1 MIHLDIQ
8 VEMGSECIFFF
19 KTGKESRELELC
31 WMKGKTSSGKTSQN
45 REELEPTLSPAPES
59 FRGYVILIHPRVHGN
74 AVLRDSAPLSLL
86 RRPTC
91 SLKRSRWAPG
101 PLEHPLPAHLLAFP
115 RGRGQGQGRVVPHS
129 EGSVFC
135 QDCHVSRT
143 KASFLLAQRR
153 GRGGENRPV
162 QFSIPA
168 RAEESQLGRGCG
180 LKNKNYSLAFL
191 HYGKQKLASS
201 HQRLVSPLRT
211 LSIPARLACLGGLGA
226 GSLAFLPHN
235 SHRNTWTQAQAG
247 GAAPPAFRPE
257 APAKGVLATQFCPRA

>member
-1 MIHLDIQ
+1 MQLGE
-8 VEMGSECIFFF
+8 VPLGPRTPGASFTSPPLCFSSMPRPRAG
-19 KTGKESRELELC
+19 TG
-31 WMKGKTSSGKTSQN
+31 
-45 REELEPTLSPAPES
+45 
-59 FRGYVILIHPRVHGN
+59 
-74 AVLRDSAPLSLL
+74 
-86 RRPTC
+86 
-91 SLKRSRWAPG
+91 
-101 PLEHPLPAHLLAFP
+101 
-115 RGRGQGQGRVVPHS
+115 GRNVPHS

-135 QDCHVSRT
+135 QDCRVSRT

-162 QFSIPA
+162 QFSISA
-168 RAEESQLGRGCG
+168 RAGESQLGRGCG

-191 HYGKQKLASS
+191 HCGKQKLARS

-211 LSIPARLACLGGLGA
+211 LSIPARLACLGRLGA

-257 APAKGVLATQFCPRA
+257 APAKRVLATQFCPQPFLSCSTCGT

>member
-1 MIHLDIQ
+1 MYI
-8 VEMGSECIFFF
+8 FF

-31 WMKGKTSSGKTSQN
+31 WMKGKGSSGKTSQN

-59 FRGYVILIHPRVHGN
+59 FRGYVILFHPRVHGG
-74 AVLRDSAPLSLL
+74 AVLKDSAPLA
-86 RRPTC
+86 C
-91 SLKRSRWAPG
+91 SG
-101 PLEHPLPAHLLAFP
+101 DPLAAWRDPAGP
-115 RGRGQGQGRVVPHS
+115 RGPWSILSRPPLSFSSRPRPGAGTGGRNISPS

-135 QDCHVSRT
+135 QDCRVSRT

-168 RAEESQLGRGCG
+168 RAGESQLGRGCG

-191 HYGKQKLASS
+191 HYGKQKLARS
-201 HQRLVSPLRT
+201 HQRLFSPLRT
-211 LSIPARLACLGGLGA
+211 LSIPARLACRGGLGA

-235 SHRNTWTQAQAG
+235 SHRNTGRGCGPTSLSPRGTSQAG
-247 GAAPPAFRPE
+247 AGPA
-257 APAKGVLATQFCPRA
+257 VLQLRWG

>member
-1 MIHLDIQ
+1 
-8 VEMGSECIFFF
+8 MGSECIFFF
-19 KTGKESRELELC
+19 KTGKETRELELC

-59 FRGYVILIHPRVHGN
+59 FRGYVILIHPRVHGD
-74 AVLRDSAPLSLL
+74 AILRDSAPLSLL

-91 SLKRSRWAPG
+91 SLKRSCWAPG

-191 HYGKQKLASS
+191 HYRKQKLAQFPPKARLSS
-201 HQRLVSPLRT
+201 EDPFHSSKAGLPGR
-211 LSIPARLACLGGLGA
+211 AGCRLACL
-226 GSLAFLPHN
+226 PHS

-257 APAKGVLATQFCPRA
+257 APAKGVLATQSCPRA